1 MVREVKKEKTK
12 KEKEEAKA
20 EAKKE
25 KEAKKAEAEA
35 VKQASREHGVE
46 KIENTS
52 RSFWAKQTITIL
64 KHQAELRGHRFTDVE
79 TKGGNKII
87 KGASTKVKGFRKAD
101 YLDILL
107 KLMKI

>member
-1 MVREVKKEKTK
+1 MVREVKKEKAK

-35 VKQASREHGVE
+35 VKQASRA
-46 KIENTS
+46 
-52 RSFWAKQTITIL
+52 RSFWAKQTITVL
-64 KHQAELRGHRFTDVE
+64 KHQAELRGHRFTDLE

-87 KGASTKVKGFRKAD
+87 KGTSTKVKGFRKAD

-107 KLMKI
+107 KLLKI